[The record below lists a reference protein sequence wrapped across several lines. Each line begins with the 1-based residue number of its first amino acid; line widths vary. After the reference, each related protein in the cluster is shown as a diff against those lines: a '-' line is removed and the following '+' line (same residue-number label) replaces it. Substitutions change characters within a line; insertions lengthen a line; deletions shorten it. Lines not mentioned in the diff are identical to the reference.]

1 MSYGIA
7 LKPAAVKKLVLRGH
21 SYAKHGPAD
30 LHLNKAAGEIWASN
44 GYWAVRASRVA
55 ALLEDYNLAADE
67 PAVFA
72 IDAKVSRSA
81 KTPLDIEAILADNG
95 AGYAVPGTRVKTAG
109 KDAYVL
115 NDSGGLMEVY
125 QLADGT
131 MAGLLAEETG
141 WLSDA
146 WASPL
151 PAAHRVDKV
160 RVMFRRTTR
169 QGVTRLAAAYI
180 ADTTRVIEPH
190 KYGTD
195 PETRGQ
201 VSIPEVSEPGES
213 ILLAVVS
220 ATKYES

>member
-55 ALLEDYNLAADE
+55 PLLEDYNLAADE

-72 IDAKVSRSA
+72 VDAKVSRSA

-95 AGYAVPGTRVKTAG
+95 AGYAIPGTRVKVAG

-115 NDSGGLMEVY
+115 NDAGGLMEVY
-125 QLADGT
+125 MLADGT

-151 PAAHRVDKV
+151 PAAHRVEAV

-169 QGVTRLAAAYI
+169 EGVTRLACAFV

-195 PETRGQ
+195 RETREQ
-201 VSIPEVSEPGES
+201 TDIPEVSEPGAP

-220 ATKYES
+220 ATKYDG